1 MIPTND
7 LSRSYKLFE
16 NEYDNKVLSVLKSG
30 WYILGN
36 EVAAFEKEFATAL
49 GESVYA
55 ASVDNGLN
63 AIRLGLYAL
72 NIGQGDEVIVQA
84 NGYIATML
92 GIIQNGAVPV
102 FADSDKYHNI
112 DANRIEE
119 KISSKTKAILVTHL
133 YGMPTKMDKIMSLCE
148 KYNLML
154 FEDCA
159 QSHFATYNNMA
170 TGLFGKVSFFSFYPT
185 KNLGAF
191 GDGGA
196 VVSKDKGIID
206 RIKILRNYGSDRR
219 YHNVEAGFN
228 SRLDEIQAGILRVKL
243 LHWKTYLDNRKHIA
257 SRYMNEIHS
266 SRVRLPEIPE
276 GANPIWHQFV
286 VNVEERDDF
295 RKHML
300 AHGIK
305 TDVLYPMPP
314 YLQPALKFLGIGR
327 GANPYAEHDCN
338 TVVSLPIM
346 DYMSEDEISNVIY
359 SVNTFYL

>member
-1 MIPTND
+1 MIPIND

-16 NEYDNKVLSVLKSG
+16 DEYDQKALSVLKSG

-36 EVAAFEKEFATAL
+36 EVAEFEKEFAASL
-49 GESVYA
+49 GEDAYA

-63 AIRLGLYAL
+63 AIRLGLYASG
-72 NIGQGDEVIVQA
+72 IGQGDEVIVQA

-102 FADSDKYHNI
+102 FVDSDKYHNI
-112 DANRIEE
+112 DADRIEE
-119 KISSKTKAILVTHL
+119 KISSKTKAVLVTHL
-133 YGMPTKMDKIMSLCE
+133 YGMPTKMDRILSLCE
-148 KYNLML
+148 KHNLML

-159 QSHFATYNNMA
+159 QSHFATYNNRA

-206 RIKILRNYGSDRR
+206 RIKILRNYGSEGR
-219 YHNVEAGFN
+219 YHNVEVGFN
-228 SRLDEIQAGILRVKL
+228 SRLDEIQAGLLRVKL
-243 LHWKTYLDNRKHIA
+243 LHWKTYLDNRMHIA
-257 SRYMNEIHS
+257 SRYRNEIHS

-286 VNVEERDDF
+286 VNVEERDEF

-300 AHGIK
+300 DHGIK
-305 TDVLYPMPP
+305 TDVLYPMPS
-314 YLQPALKFLGIGR
+314 YLQPALKFLGIER
-327 GANPYAEHDCN
+327 GANPNAEHDCD
-338 TVVSLPIM
+338 TVVSLPMM
-346 DYMSEDEISNVIY
+346 DYMSEEEISNIIY
-359 SVNTFYL
+359 GVNTFYL